1 MCKGRGRSFF
11 WDQLR
16 RPRNAVRAAVTR
28 LRLSVP
34 QEVFKSRGFNEMS
47 EEAVAFVLQSDQLR
61 MDEADI
67 LEKVTEW
74 ATVNSVSWRRGRRRT

>member
-1 MCKGRGRSFF
+1 
-11 WDQLR
+11 
-16 RPRNAVRAAVTR
+16 
-28 LRLSVP
+28 
-34 QEVFKSRGFNEMS
+34 MS

-74 ATVNSVSWRRGRRRT
+74 ATVNSVSLRREAGEWVHYFG

>member
-1 MCKGRGRSFF
+1 MMLGVKLQGFGC
-11 WDQLR
+11 
-16 RPRNAVRAAVTR
+16 
-28 LRLSVP
+28 LSP

-47 EEAVAFVLQSDQLR
+47 EEAVAFVLQSDRLR

-74 ATVNSVSWRRGRRRT
+74 ATVNSVSLRRGRGTDPLLWLNE

>member
-1 MCKGRGRSFF
+1 MVVSLVVSWLCHGCATGCV
-11 WDQLR
+11 W
-16 RPRNAVRAAVTR
+16 
-28 LRLSVP
+28 

-47 EEAVAFVLQSDQLR
+47 EDAVAFVLQSDRLR

-74 ATVNSVSWRRGRRRT
+74 ATVNSVSRRDK

>member
-1 MCKGRGRSFF
+1 MGIRLGRPGN
-11 WDQLR
+11 D
-16 RPRNAVRAAVTR
+16 ARAEVTA
-28 LRLSVP
+28 LIVCHP

-74 ATVNSVSWRRGRRRT
+74 ATVNSVSSRREAGDWVHYFG

>member
-1 MCKGRGRSFF
+1 
-11 WDQLR
+11 
-16 RPRNAVRAAVTR
+16 
-28 LRLSVP
+28 
-34 QEVFKSRGFNEMS
+34 MS

-74 ATVNSVSWRRGRRRT
+74 ATVNSVSWRRGRGRRGEGEQHSITLAE

>member
-1 MCKGRGRSFF
+1 
-11 WDQLR
+11 
-16 RPRNAVRAAVTR
+16 
-28 LRLSVP
+28 
-34 QEVFKSRGFNEMS
+34 MS

-74 ATVNSVSWRRGRRRT
+74 ATVNSVSWRRGRGRT

>member
-1 MCKGRGRSFF
+1 MVVSLVVSWLCHGCV
-11 WDQLR
+11 W
-16 RPRNAVRAAVTR
+16 
-28 LRLSVP
+28 

-47 EEAVAFVLQSDQLR
+47 EDAVAFVLQSDRLR

-74 ATVNSVSWRRGRRRT
+74 ATVNSVICRDE